1 MAFINGDVG
10 NKPVLTIRLD
20 NLKAGD
26 YFVMYRPDFNINH

>member
-20 NLKAGD
+20 NLKAGE
-26 YFVMYRPDFNINH
+26 YFVMYRPDFQAHH